1 MGDAFMVASGLGIL
15 EDEEADDAVT
25 VEVVSPPDVSEDSM
39 EYSTDSRSGD
49 PYISSA
55 MEDSSESYY
64 SSLRYGRTGTFK
76 LNHRSRS
83 HVDDH
88 KSPDHQCEDPC
99 SDATVVIDFGIS
111 ALEEARHQRMPN
123 GEPARSGWEFTAA
136 RVLGSR
142 CRRMPRFCLYGDTVN
157 TASRMESSSCPGG
170 CKSARRPSSWSR
182 GSTGF
187 SGRSPGASRSRG
199 RGASRR
205 TSSSLGKKKASHF
218 VYFFSVFCS
227 PSPSRQLGCSDSKN
241 RWITVPRKPLSLE
254 AAAVTRPAGVWHGPM
269 APEQRYRVRAGTP
282 STRCPGASESRSG
295 EPNFEKRKTSRAR
308 ALLLT
313 LMMPS

>member
-1 MGDAFMVASGLGIL
+1 MFTAFDDFVDMDSQLWKVETVGDAFMVASGLGIL

-76 LNHRSRS
+76 PNHRSRS

-123 GEPARSGWEFTAA
+123 GEPCQIRVGVHSGP
-136 RVLGSR
+136 VCSGVVG
-142 CRRMPRFCLYGDTVN
+142 RRMPRFCLYGDTVN
-157 TASRMESSSCPGG
+157 TASRMESSSL
-170 CKSARRPSSWSR
+170 
-182 GSTGF
+182 
-187 SGRSPGASRSRG
+187 SGRMQISGETFKLVQGVDRFQWEEPRSVKVKGKG
-199 RGASRR
+199 RLK
-205 TSSSLGKKKASHF
+205 T
-218 VYFFSVFCS
+218 YF
-227 PSPSRQLGCSDSKN
+227 L
-241 RWITVPRKPLSLE
+241 VPR
-254 AAAVTRPAGVWHGPM
+254 
-269 APEQRYRVRAGTP
+269 
-282 STRCPGASESRSG
+282 
-295 EPNFEKRKTSRAR
+295 
-308 ALLLT
+308 
-313 LMMPS
+313 